1 MGSPFVIAGA
11 PGAAVI
17 GGGFIGPV
25 HVESLRRIG
34 VNVVGLLGSSLD
46 RAQPTARRLGIPR
59 VYRDL
64 DELLGDSRAQVVHVA
79 SPNEHHV
86 DQVKSVLLSGRH
98 VICEKPLGARSAD
111 TAALLALAGDRP
123 AQATAVNYNIRYYPL
138 CHELRARIAA
148 GELGRVLSVSGS
160 YVQDWL
166 LYPDDYNWRVEPD
179 GRTNLRAVADIGTH
193 WMDLAQFLIGS
204 PIRAVSADLA
214 TFHPRRKRPVGPTDT
229 FSGSSGMADQSRE
242 TEEVEI
248 TTDDHAA
255 VLVRFDGGV
264 KGLFHVSQVT
274 AGRKN
279 RLTIEVAATL
289 GSAFWDSESPN
300 QLWLGSRT
308 RPNQIVERDPA
319 LLGPAAAAIS
329 HYPGGHTE
337 GFSDTLKQL
346 FLDVYGWIMTGQRA
360 GLSPQFPTF
369 SDGHHEVCLCEA
381 IAASA
386 ATEHWVN
393 VSNDRSATSVDAKSH
408 TRPKGEAI
416 S

>member
-25 HVESLRRIG
+25 HVEALRRIG
-34 VNVVGLLGSSLD
+34 VDVVGLLGSSLD
-46 RAQPTARRLGIPR
+46 RAQQTAQRLAIPR

-64 DELLGDSRAQVVHVA
+64 DELLGDSRVRVVHVA
-79 SPNEHHV
+79 SPNKHHV
-86 DQVKSVLLSGRH
+86 DHVKSVLGSGRH
-98 VICEKPLGARSAD
+98 VICEKPLATRSAE

-123 AQATAVNYNIRYYPL
+123 RQAAAVNYNVRYYPL

-193 WMDLAQFLIGS
+193 WMDLAQFLIGA

-214 TFHPRRKRPVGPTDT
+214 TFHPRRQRTVGPSDT
-229 FSGSSGMADQSRE
+229 FRSSSTGADQSTG

-255 VLVRFDGGV
+255 VLLRFDGGV

-279 RLTIEVAATL
+279 RLTIEIAATL
-289 GSAFWDSESPN
+289 GAAFWDSESPN
-300 QLWLGSRT
+300 QLWLGSRG
-308 RPNQIVERDPA
+308 RPNQMLERDPA
-319 LLGPAAAAIS
+319 LLGSAAASIS

-337 GFSDTLKQL
+337 GFPDTFKQL
-346 FLDVYGWIMTGQRA
+346 FLDVYGWIVTGRMA
-360 GLSPQFPTF
+360 GLPPPFPNF
-369 SDGHHEVCLCEA
+369 SDGHREVCLCEA

-386 ATEHWVN
+386 ATDRWAN
-393 VSNDRSATSVDAKSH
+393 VISDTSATGVDAKSH
-408 TRPKGEAI
+408 T
-416 S
+416 